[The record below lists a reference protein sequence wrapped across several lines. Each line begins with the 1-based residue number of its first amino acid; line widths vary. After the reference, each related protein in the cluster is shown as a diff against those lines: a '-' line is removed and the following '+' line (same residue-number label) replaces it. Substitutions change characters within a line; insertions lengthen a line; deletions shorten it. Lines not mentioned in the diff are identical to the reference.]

1 MKPSIK
7 VLAVLIGCLVLSAC
21 ATAPE
26 LNRELV
32 QQQKITSINL
42 NQMDQNMNIDTS
54 DNSATSA
61 ATGGLIGA
69 LVGGAIDSNANAKR
83 KKALEPMLD
92 MIDSLN
98 VNMVFNNALEDSLE
112 RGGAFGES
120 VAINTNFDGA
130 VKESFLVPTLTPNV
144 IMKADYSGV
153 MVVLDASISQESAEK
168 KQSQY
173 NSTYTSEQILDSDLL
188 SKRED
193 NKQFWKDNQLLL
205 REKIVD
211 GLYDV
216 SEQFVDDYNADQ
228 AL

>member
-1 MKPSIK
+1 MNLNIK
-7 VLAVLIGCLVLSAC
+7 VLAVLFGCLALSAC
-21 ATAPE
+21 TTVPE

-42 NQMDQNMNIDTS
+42 NQMDQNMNIDAA
-54 DNSATSA
+54 DGATASA

-69 LVGGAIDSNANAKR
+69 LVGGAIDSNINAKR
-83 KKALEPMLD
+83 KKALEPMLE

-98 VNMVFNNALEDSLE
+98 VNMVLNNALEDNLE
-112 RGGAFGES
+112 RGGAFSEN
-120 VAINTNFDGA
+120 VVINTNFDGS
-130 VKESFLVPTLTPNV
+130 VKTSFLVPTLTPNV
-144 IMKADYSGV
+144 IMKANYSGV
-153 MVVLDASISQESAEK
+153 MVVLDASMPQQSAEN

-173 NSTYTSEQILDSDLL
+173 NSTYTSEQVLDSDLL

-216 SEQFVDDYNADQ
+216 AEQFVDDYNADQ
-228 AL
+228 AQ